1 MKLFN
6 LLFIDVGMLVH
17 SALVT
22 KLRKTKAGNEQQ
34 DTSINALT
42 PTDWTKSTTYPVCV
56 FIIVAAH
63 IMEVLHL
70 KTFKSVL

>member
-6 LLFIDVGMLVH
+6 LLFIDVAMQVH
-17 SALVT
+17 SALVA

-42 PTDWTKSTTYPVCV
+42 PTDWIKSITYPAVC
-56 FIIVAAH
+56 FAVAAH
-63 IMEVLHL
+63 VMEVM
-70 KTFKSVL
+70 